1 MRRLAKKI
9 LRLCALMAAGLLF
22 LAYLVP
28 FVSPAQFRLFAFFG
42 TAYPWILFLN
52 LFFLLVLAL
61 RFDRFAL
68 YIAAAIGLG
77 WSHLTGFIC
86 VGSPAPTPSARSLI
100 VATHNLGG
108 LWRGER
114 YSDALLEKSAEAYV
128 QFLKKDGL
136 PDVLCTQETNARF
149 YKRVAEKVG
158 YRHQFNLQK
167 GTVILSK
174 YPMSAGGDVPFGQT
188 ANSTLW
194 ANVVVGGDTI
204 RIYSVHLQSNRVTHD
219 TEKIAEADP
228 RSRGAWREARR
239 ILGKVGSATGLRV
252 TQAELLREHLLRSPY
267 PALVCGD
274 FNDTPHSWV
283 YRHIGEG
290 LQDVFK
296 QYGRGIGVTFTGV
309 IPFLRIDYLFATP
322 EWKAH
327 SCQVQNSPFSDHKLL
342 RATLSY

>member
-1 MRRLAKKI
+1 M
-9 LRLCALMAAGLLF
+9 
-22 LAYLVP
+22 
-28 FVSPAQFRLFAFFG
+28 FAFFG
-42 TAYPWILFLN
+42 AAYPWILFLN
-52 LFFLLVLAL
+52 LFFLLTLAFRL
-61 RFDRFAL
+61 DRFAL
-68 YIAAAIGLG
+68 YIALAIGLG
-77 WSHLTGFIC
+77 WSHFTNFLCFAGPR
-86 VGSPAPTPSARSLI
+86 PAPAARTLT

-114 YSDALLEKSAEAYV
+114 YSEELLESSAEAYV

-149 YKRVAEKVG
+149 YKRVAEKAG

-167 GTVILSK
+167 GTVILSR
-174 YPMSAGGDVPFGQT
+174 YPMSAGGDVPFGKT

-194 ANVVVGGDTI
+194 ANIVAHGDTI
-204 RIYSVHLQSNRVTHD
+204 RVYSVHLQSNKVTHD

-228 RSRGAWREARR
+228 RSRTAWREARR

-283 YRHIGEG
+283 YRHVSAGMT
-290 LQDVFK
+290 DVFK
-296 QYGRGIGVTFTGV
+296 ARGYGMGATFMGV
-309 IPFLRIDYLFATP
+309 IPFLRIDYVFSTP
-322 EWKAH
+322 EWTPYA
-327 SCQVQNSPFSDHKLL
+327 CQAQSSPFSDHKLL
-342 RATLSY
+342 RATLSLRH